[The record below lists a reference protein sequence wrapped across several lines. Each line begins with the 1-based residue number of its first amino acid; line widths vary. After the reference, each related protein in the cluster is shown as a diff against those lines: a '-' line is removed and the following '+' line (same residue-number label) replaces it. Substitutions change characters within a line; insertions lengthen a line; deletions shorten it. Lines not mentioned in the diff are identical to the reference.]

1 MKRILLI
8 GAFVCLAVSAHAQV
22 LLKQSTATTV
32 NGKLTKIAD
41 GTDHTGLTV
50 TSITLKIIKHSDTL
64 ASTVTS
70 VACAASGSS
79 NDCVEIASSGVY
91 NAELS
96 TGNTDTLGR
105 LDICFLAS
113 GDYTDCTRFMVVDPA
128 SYNANVTGSLT
139 SAAGIWAVATSTL
152 TGAGTVGKEVV
163 DALPSAVPG
172 ANGGLPTV
180 NASNFVAGIQSDG
193 ITASSIAANAINA
206 AKIDPDVAAELQTG
220 IVYLKKNVA
229 TTGNRIHFW
238 PTLAGAITKNAS
250 GVTCQTSL
258 DGAAFQA
265 VADTPAEVEGTNG
278 AYFGFDITQAQTN
291 GQVAEIICSG
301 TLMDVAQIRVEFQ
314 Q

>member
-1 MKRILLI
+1 MMKRILLI

-41 GTDHTGLTV
+41 GTDHTGLAV

-105 LDICFLAS
+105 LDVCFLAS

-139 SAAGIWAVATSTL
+139 SAAGIWAVATSSL

-172 ANGGLPTV
+172 GAGGLPTV
-180 NASNFVAGIQSDG
+180 NASNHIVGVQADG
-193 ITASSIAANAINA
+193 ITASSIAAAAIGSSEAPNLDA
-206 AKIDPDVAAELQTG
+206 AVSTRSTPAVKRNTGFQWGIQMVTTANVPVTTGTVTCTRSIDAPGTFA
-220 IVYLKKNVA
+220 A
-229 TTGNRIHFW
+229 TTNSPSALSSDGFTEL
-238 PTLAGAITKNAS
+238 TLSNADMNGTDYVILKCIVTGARTYYTIFR
-250 GVTCQTSL
+250 L
-258 DGAAFQA
+258 QA
-265 VADTPAEVEGTNG
+265 P
-278 AYFGFDITQAQTN
+278 
-291 GQVAEIICSG
+291 
-301 TLMDVAQIRVEFQ
+301 
-314 Q
+314 

>member
-1 MKRILLI
+1 MMKRILLI

-41 GTDHTGLTV
+41 GTDHTGLAV
-50 TSITLKIIKHSDTL
+50 TGITLKIIKHSDTL

-105 LDICFLAS
+105 LDVCFLAS

-172 ANGGLPTV
+172 GAGGLPTV
-180 NASNFVAGIQSDG
+180 NASNHIVGVQADG
-193 ITASSIAANAINA
+193 ITASSIAPAAIGSSEAPNLDA
-206 AKIDPDVAAELQTG
+206 AISTRSTFAVKRSTAKVWPIQMFSS
-220 IVYLKKNVA
+220 
-229 TTGNRIHFW
+229 TTGLPMTTGTPVCTRRLDTGAFGGSL
-238 PTLAGAITKNAS
+238 TETTVDADGFTFVSFASGDMAGTDSVTAKCTMAGARNSYAVFNI
-250 GVTCQTSL
+250 
-258 DGAAFQA
+258 QA
-265 VADTPAEVEGTNG
+265 P
-278 AYFGFDITQAQTN
+278 
-291 GQVAEIICSG
+291 
-301 TLMDVAQIRVEFQ
+301 
-314 Q
+314 